1 MNLKV
6 HANLTRTLN
15 ILLKLTI
22 SITIIAIFVDVY
34 QYFSYS
40 SLPPDMDVTEI
51 WLPADTATSLVFLAQ
66 FPLYVITYVVLLQW
80 IYQSNKNLRAL
91 SGEHMRFSPPWSVV
105 WFLVPV
111 FNLWKPYHVM
121 MEIWD
126 VSHRDNKADPTI
138 VGQWWLLFVVSM
150 IVSRFPRVVTTSGDD
165 AGTYATSALM
175 YVLSDSAEVMLS
187 VVTLFLVVQIDNAMS
202 KNFGEQM
209 VGFAKKN
216 YPRPRPMEHDSI
228 QEI

>member
-66 FPLYVITYVVLLQW
+66 FPLYVITYVVLLLW
-80 IYQSNKNLRAL
+80 TYQSNTNLHAL
-91 SGEHMRFSPPWSVV
+91 SGEPMRFSPPWSVG

-150 IVSRFPRVVTTSGDD
+150 IVGRFPRVVTMSGDD

-175 YVLSDSAEVMLS
+175 YILSDSAEVMLS
-187 VVTLFLVVQIDNAMS
+187 VVTLALVVQIDNAMS

-209 VGFAKKN
+209 VAFAKKN
-216 YPRPRPMEHDSI
+216 YPI
-228 QEI
+228 